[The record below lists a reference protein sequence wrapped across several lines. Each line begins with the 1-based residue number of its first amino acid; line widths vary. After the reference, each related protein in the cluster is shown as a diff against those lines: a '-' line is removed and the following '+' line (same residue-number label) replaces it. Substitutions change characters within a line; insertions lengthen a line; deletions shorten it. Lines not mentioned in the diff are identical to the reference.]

1 MVRDESIGQST
12 EILSAPAT
20 YVRTD
25 QRFIKT
31 IAAGTK
37 LYHWLKEGDSS
48 VEHLNAWIL
57 SNKI

>member
-25 QRFIKT
+25 QRFIKN

-37 LYHWLKEGDSS
+37 LYHWLKESDSL
-48 VEHLNAWIL
+48 LNI
-57 SNKI
+57 